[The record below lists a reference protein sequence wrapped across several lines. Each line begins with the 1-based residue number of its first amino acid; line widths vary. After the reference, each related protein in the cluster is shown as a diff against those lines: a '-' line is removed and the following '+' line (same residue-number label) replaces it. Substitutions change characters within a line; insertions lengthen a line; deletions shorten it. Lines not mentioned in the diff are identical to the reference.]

1 MGLNKVID
9 RVRDPTLQEAFD
21 GLFPR
26 DNPENSRFSIN
37 FFTTIGKKSDE
48 VFKVQLF
55 QSNFYYICF
64 QGLGGLTEDLRAHLK
79 KNPNPVSIGKKNES
93 SR

>member
-37 FFTTIGKKSDE
+37 FFTTIGKIVRNE
-48 VFKVQLF
+48 FVFE
-55 QSNFYYICF
+55 
-64 QGLGGLTEDLRAHLK
+64 ED
-79 KNPNPVSIGKKNES
+79 
-93 SR
+93 

>member
-37 FFTTIGKKSDE
+37 FFTTIG
-48 VFKVQLF
+48 L
-55 QSNFYYICF
+55 
-64 QGLGGLTEDLRAHLK
+64 
-79 KNPNPVSIGKKNES
+79 
-93 SR
+93 